1 MSKQFRLP
9 FKMNMFHIIGI
20 VIALVLIISTYFL
33 FNSTNPNLFTF
44 MLGIAFII
52 GGLPFFLSIMT
63 ETSQA
68 SEKEAMFLEFSRGL
82 VEGVK
87 AGTPI
92 SKSIFNIKSKDYGS
106 LNPHVEKLA
115 NQISLGI
122 PINTAFE
129 TFARDIG
136 SRTIARSVNIISEA
150 EKAGGRIDD
159 ILESV
164 VKSVSQVERLK
175 KERKSSMYTLVV
187 QGYIIF
193 LIFIVIMLVMQFKVL
208 PIASQLGGQFSNAD
222 SSGIPTGINLGI
234 GGGGTP
240 TSPEEMVKPFIW
252 LLVVQG
258 FFAGLVIGKLSEGS
272 LKAGL
277 KHSFMLIVLSFL
289 IQTGANLF
297 LGNPLAVPLNMTG

>member
-1 MSKQFRLP
+1 MASLKLP
-9 FKMNMFHIIGI
+9 FNMTMFHVVGL
-20 VIALVLIISTYFL
+20 VIALVLIIGSYIL
-33 FNSTNPNLFTF
+33 FNNSNPNLFTF
-44 MLGIAFII
+44 LFGIAFVI
-52 GGLPFFLSIMT
+52 GGLPFFLSIMN
-63 ETSQA
+63 ETRQA
-68 SEKEAMFLEFSRGL
+68 SQKETMFLEFSRGL
-82 VEGVK
+82 VENVK

-92 SKSIFNIKSKDYGS
+92 SKSIFNIKNKDYGS

-136 SRTIARSVNIISEA
+136 SKTIARSVNIISEA
-150 EKAGGRIDD
+150 EKAGGKIDD
-159 ILESV
+159 ILDSV
-164 VKSVSQVERLK
+164 VKSVTQVEKLR

-193 LIFIVIMLVMQFKVL
+193 FIFIVIMLVMQFKIL
-208 PIASQLGGQFSNAD
+208 PIASEMGGQIGDTSMEGGLGGA
-222 SSGIPTGINLGI
+222 GGLGGMF
-234 GGGGTP
+234 GGEKA
-240 TSPEEMVKPFIW
+240 SPEQMVRPFIW

-272 LKAGL
+272 IKAGF
-277 KHSFMLIVLSFL
+277 KHSFILIVVSFL

-297 LGNPLAVPLNMTG
+297 LGSPGAVPMNVTG